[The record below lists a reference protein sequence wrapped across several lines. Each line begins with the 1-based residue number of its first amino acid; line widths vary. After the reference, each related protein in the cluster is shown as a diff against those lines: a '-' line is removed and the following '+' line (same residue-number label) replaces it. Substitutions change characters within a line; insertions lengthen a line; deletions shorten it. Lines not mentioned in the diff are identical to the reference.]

1 MQYTSQLRKQNF
13 YIEIARV
20 AKQICVIN
28 DYIDIGL
35 STQLKKVS
43 LHLVSIKCFMKKK
56 LATKNRLQGSSV
68 IL

>member
-20 AKQICVIN
+20 PKQSVIN

-43 LHLVSIKCFMKKK
+43 LHLVSIKCFMKK
-56 LATKNRLQGSSV
+56 S
-68 IL
+68 